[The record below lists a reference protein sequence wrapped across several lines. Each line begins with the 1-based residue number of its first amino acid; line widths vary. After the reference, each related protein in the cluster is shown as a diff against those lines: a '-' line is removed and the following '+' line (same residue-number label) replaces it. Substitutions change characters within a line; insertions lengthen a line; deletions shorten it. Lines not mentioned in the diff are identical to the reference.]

1 MAKTAEFKI
10 VINGIQES
18 INAVDALNEKL
29 NTLESRINALQG
41 KVVNVVANVTESTT
55 TSAPQNTS
63 SRTAELKE
71 EDTLLK
77 QIEQTEQSIADVR
90 RDEYQELLNQK
101 EILKETK
108 KEASSRFA
116 EDNLALKEY
125 SNTMLGVKD
134 HLADLKKAMQTKD
147 MDSDEFKKMA
157 QEAGE
162 LNAKLKE
169 AEKSYGVFSRD
180 VGNYANGVA
189 NGLKG
194 VQVQVGDTVMT
205 FSSAKQ
211 AARELGNELK
221 NMAVNGQQGTK
232 EYKELDKAVKKLN
245 SDLKDVS
252 VSSKWMDTLLDTMQ
266 GIVAVASTAKGLGA
280 IFGLDGDAIEQS
292 IQKLVALQNVMQG
305 IESISKQM
313 KTGEGIGGWLAKGN
327 DAIDNF
333 VSSLTGA
340 KKAQQELNTT
350 MVAGKTASE
359 GLEAAETAQAAATNS
374 ATLATKGL
382 SLALKAI
389 GIGLVIS
396 LVSTLITYWED
407 IYNWFTD
414 TIPALKNLEKWF
426 GKIRAVATGV
436 GTAIINYMVQPLV
449 TLAKVIKAIVE
460 GNFTDIPKIIGEGFK
475 KTFDIAGNFQKGYNK
490 ETERQQDAHN
500 KKMLSKQEQANEEW
514 LKNEEAKFGKSH
526 KRTQKYLKDQM
537 AIVDKE
543 ISMAKK
549 GSKEYD
555 ELIKKRNDYQRQLWT
570 DEREEREEGQKKA
583 LKDSKEYAK
592 KQAEA
597 EKELYRLKIANM
609 KEGLNKVIT
618 QLEEE
623 RRQKLAKIKS
633 DGVMVAELELETNKY
648 YDKKIEEATKEHTE
662 KVEKTYKDMWNSIYQ
677 MSLDNYKKSSEIAEK
692 TANKM
697 AKNLENAKNQLMNQ
711 SISSYGV
718 QGKNQLSEETRKT
731 LNIISVDKD
740 EAVQDYKKL
749 IDIQREV
756 SMAENAYKTLII
768 RNNAEIEV
776 AENKLVQVQK
786 ETNEKLKQLEWNRAF
801 MWDDEYEKKK
811 YEIEKELDI
820 EKQKYQK
827 LKEEQEANLKID
839 EIAYNAKLALLDDY
853 NKELAQKYYT
863 QEDQA
868 RVNEIKN
875 LLIEESYTKDLKTM
889 FNQRLS
895 AVEAYWATRIA
906 NEKISAEAL
915 YQQNV
920 ELENK
925 EFDARKRNI
934 ASQEEELIKI
944 ADKNLEDELITQ
956 KQRDDAVD
964 RIADEAQAN
973 RLLAEKEHNLKLEE
987 LEREKTDKLKSIN
1000 AEYYQ
1005 ESLQEF
1011 RDFQTA
1017 ISELASK
1024 QPVMNGLGIVNLK
1037 QTNKNNK
1044 ELLDGYEN
1052 LVRKIAEKRISLNK
1066 EFQEGVID
1074 ENIYKQ
1080 SLRELDNYA
1089 SGVGEKMDD
1098 LRHKLSLSGQIEQLA
1113 EGINQWI
1120 QQVGQAANSILG
1132 SISEIESNQYA
1143 DRIAKQEKYIEEYEK
1158 LLDKQKEATQKYAD
1172 AVKDIEDELS
1182 TARGDRRQQLIDAL
1196 NAEMAAQRA
1205 SLAQEK
1211 KIEKEKEKAEE
1222 KKKDLENEQAQRKW
1236 EMDKAQAYINAAMA
1250 VSMAAVNKWPIPAIP
1265 MMALAAAV
1273 GAAQI
1278 AAVISA
1284 KPKKYATGGVIE
1296 GKSHRQGGVKVL
1308 GGRAEVEGGEYI
1320 TNKATTTNNVELLD
1334 YINTKKKK
1342 LSLDDMI
1349 EFYGSGSVRKNI
1361 KAVRTK
1367 FADGGQ
1373 LPTLRNDIDL
1383 SDRMLTAFEDYS
1395 NRPVQVAVVDIQNAT
1410 DRVNQVKVL
1419 SGLEV

>member
-18 INAVDALNEKL
+18 ISAVEALNENLK
-29 NTLESRINALQG
+29 TLESRINALQG
-41 KVVNVVANVTESTT
+41 KAVNIKQQTTTTT
-55 TSAPQNTS
+55 TSDPSAD
-63 SRTAELKE
+63 AAHLAALKE
-71 EDTLLK
+71 EDRVIEQIYQTEAKINVARGADYQHLVQEKELLK
-77 QIEQTEQSIADVR
+77 EITNETKSRAAEERLVGK
-90 RDEYQELLNQK
+90 EYENTMAGLKQELRDIKQ
-101 EILKETK
+101 
-108 KEASSRFA
+108 
-116 EDNLALKEY
+116 
-125 SNTMLGVKD
+125 V
-134 HLADLKKAMQTKD
+134 MQT
-147 MDSDEFKKMA
+147 MDLGDEKFGELV
-157 QEAGE
+157 QRAGE
-162 LNAKLKE
+162 LNSKLKGIE
-169 AEKSYGVFSRD
+169 QSYGQFGRN

-189 NGLKG
+189 EGMNG

-205 FSSAKQ
+205 FNSAKE

-232 EYKELDKAVKKLN
+232 QYEDLDKAVKKLN

-252 VSSKWMDTLLDTMQ
+252 VSSRGMDNLLDTMQ
-266 GIVAVASTAKGLGA
+266 GIVAIASTAKGLGA
-280 IFGLDGDAIEQS
+280 IFGMDNDAIEQS
-292 IQKLVALQNVMQG
+292 IQKLVALQNVLQG

-313 KTGEGIGGWLAKGN
+313 KTGEGIGGWIAKGN

-359 GLEAAETAQAAATNS
+359 GLAVAETAQAAATTT
-374 ATLATKGL
+374 ATVATKAL

-396 LVSTLITYWED
+396 LVSTLITYWKD
-407 IYNWFTD
+407 IYKWFTD

-436 GTAIINYMVQPLV
+436 GTAIVNYMVQPLA
-449 TLAKVIKAIVE
+449 TLAKVVQALIN

-475 KTFDIAGNFQKGYNK
+475 KTFDIAGNFQKGYYK
-490 ETERQQDAHN
+490 ETERQQEVHLQKMN
-500 KKMLSKQEQANEEW
+500 EKQKKANEEF
-514 LKNEEAKFGKSH
+514 LKDEEAKYGKSH
-526 KRTQKYLKDQM
+526 KRTQEYLKKQM
-537 AIVDKE
+537 ALTKE
-543 ISMAKK
+543 
-549 GSKEYD
+549 GSEEYKELQRKLWED
-555 ELIKKRNDYQRQLWT
+555 ERQ
-570 DEREEREEGQKKA
+570 EREENERKRTAQ
-583 LKDSKEYAK
+583 AK
-592 KQAEA
+592 KLAKEESEA
-597 EKELYRLKIANM
+597 EKELYRLRIANM
-609 KEGLNKVIT
+609 KEGLNKTIT

-623 RRQKLAKIKS
+623 RRQKIAKIRT

-648 YDKKIEEATKEHTE
+648 YDKKIEEAKKEHTE
-662 KVEKTYKDMWNSIYQ
+662 KVEKTYRDMWNSIYQ
-677 MSLDNYKKSSEIAEK
+677 MSLDNYRKMSNVAAKESE
-692 TANKM
+692 NM

-718 QGKNQLSEETRKT
+718 QGKNQLSSKTREA
-731 LNIISVDKD
+731 LNIVSANKNDEMVD
-740 EAVQDYKKL
+740 DYKKL
-749 IDIQREV
+749 IDIQREL
-756 SMAENAYKTLII
+756 STAENALKTLKI
-768 RNNAEIEV
+768 RNNDEIQAADERLIKV
-776 AENKLVQVQK
+776 EE
-786 ETNEKLKQLEWNRAF
+786 ETNKKLEQLEWDRAF

-827 LKEEQEANLKID
+827 LKEEQDANIKID
-839 EIAYNAKLALLDDY
+839 EIAYNAKLEAYDKY
-853 NKELAQKYYT
+853 SKELEQKYYT
-863 QEDQA
+863 QEQQA
-868 RVNEIKN
+868 EANEVRN
-875 LLIEESYTKDLKTM
+875 LLIEESYTKDLSTM

-906 NEKISAEAL
+906 NENISAEAL

-925 EFDARKRNI
+925 EFEARKREI
-934 ASQEEELIKI
+934 ANRQEELIKI

-964 RIADEAQAN
+964 RIAAETEKN

-1143 DRIAKQEKYIEEYEK
+1143 KRIEQQEKYIEEYGK

-1172 AVKDIEDELS
+1172 AVNDTEDELK
-1182 TARGDRRQQLIDAL
+1182 TARGDRRQQLIDNL

-1211 KIEKEKEKAEE
+1211 KIEKEKQKAEDE
-1222 KKKDLENEQAQRKW
+1222 KKRLENEQALRKW

-1250 VSMAAVNKWPIPAIP
+1250 VSMAAVNNWPIPAIP
-1265 MMALAAAV
+1265 MMAMAAAV

-1284 KPKKYATGGVIE
+1284 KPRKLGSGGVIE

-1308 GGRAEVEGGEYI
+1308 GGTAEVEGGEFI
-1320 TNKATTTNNVELLD
+1320 TNKVTTANNVELLE
-1334 YINTKKKK
+1334 YINSKKKK
-1342 LSLDDMI
+1342 LSIDDLI
-1349 EFYGSGSVRKNI
+1349 DFYGSGSVRKNI
-1361 KAVRTK
+1361 RTVRTK
-1367 FADGGQ
+1367 FADGGMI
-1373 LPTLRNDIDL
+1373 PTLRNDIDL

-1410 DRVNQVKVL
+1410 DRVNQVRVL
-1419 SGLEV
+1419 SGLEG